1 MRKIQAS
8 AWLLTPVTRNKR
20 NIDLAITMIPS
31 FIVRIRARGTLEKIQ
46 MRVRTTRRTV
56 RNQERGGRDREGRR
70 DQDFFIIE
78 AGEGEEGRW
87 KRREP
92 IMRRS
97 CEAQWSM
104 PGWEREREA
113 LNGEKGWLNPCG
125 IMGERATRRS
135 TGPITSS
142 MTLSPF

>member
-1 MRKIQAS
+1 
-8 AWLLTPVTRNKR
+8 
-20 NIDLAITMIPS
+20 
-31 FIVRIRARGTLEKIQ
+31 

-97 CEAQWSM
+97 CEAQ
-104 PGWEREREA
+104 
-113 LNGEKGWLNPCG
+113 
-125 IMGERATRRS
+125 
-135 TGPITSS
+135 
-142 MTLSPF
+142 